1 MSGAARSRGAGGV
14 VNSSIMAAK
23 VSMNRAAAVSSSRA
37 YRYRKATCN
46 WPSAVTTETARPR
59 GMCTGAENAIRTGPP
74 GPDHGGPV
82 TLPRLE
88 SMVVS
93 HTTRPTMPSETLKA
107 SRFSATGHQ
116 PGVAS
121 KTPAEAPCGR
131 ACLIAINCLLTSAS
145 STGGWPTAVPGP
157 TVTVTIR
164 VWLPAT
170 VGRPGPCTLTGT
182 LIAIVR
188 GTRR

>member
-1 MSGAARSRGAGGV
+1 
-14 VNSSIMAAK
+14 
-23 VSMNRAAAVSSSRA
+23 MNRFAAASSSRA
-37 YRYRKATCN
+37 YRYLKATCN

-74 GPDHGGPV
+74 GLDQGGPV

-93 HTTRPTMPSETLKA
+93 QTTRPTVPSVVLKA

-116 PGVAS
+116 PGIAS
-121 KTPAEAPCGR
+121 RTPAEAPCGR
-131 ACLIAINCLLTSAS
+131 SCLVALNCLLTSAS
-145 STGGWPTAVPGP
+145 STGGWAAAVPGP
-157 TVTVTIR
+157 TVTVTSR

-170 VGRPGPCTLTGT
+170 AGRPGPCTLTGT
-182 LIAIVR
+182 LIAIAWR
-188 GTRR
+188 ARP